1 MYLEARIPR
10 ILCRILKIVF
20 QHFSGF
26 PPKPITLRPPK
37 TMKRIVFAFSVWL
50 MATLANATSQLHQ
63 KYFGNYFCSIG
74 KYFGNY
80 FCSIGKYFGNYF
92 CFMGKYFG
100 SYFVQLKKISV
111 TISVS
116 WENISV
122 TISVSWE
129 NISVAILFN

>member
-1 MYLEARIPR
+1 
-10 ILCRILKIVF
+10 
-20 QHFSGF
+20 
-26 PPKPITLRPPK
+26 
-37 TMKRIVFAFSVWL
+37 
-50 MATLANATSQLHQ
+50 
-63 KYFGNYFCSIG
+63 
-74 KYFGNY
+74 
-80 FCSIGKYFGNYF
+80 
-92 CFMGKYFG
+92 MGKYFG